1 MLEVCNFLQVNHIR
15 ESITILARDSVA
27 MGLPQPHL
35 NRTNLCNLPDSQLNA
50 PYIESRELLREHLR
64 ASARPKA
71 LRGVPLTGSGAA
83 DLVVAV
89 VDALN
94 SRNMP
99 TSGSMLEAFNQ
110 QLLYE
115 LVEQHAH
122 AMEGLHLPVAVVCDC

>member
-1 MLEVCNFLQVNHIR
+1 VNHIR
-15 ESITILARDSVA
+15 ESITVLARDSVA

-35 NRTNLCNLPDSQLNA
+35 NRTHLCHLSDSELNA
-50 PYIESRELLREHLR
+50 AYVESRERLREHLS
-64 ASARPKA
+64 ASARPKT

-83 DLVVAV
+83 DLVLAV

-94 SRNMP
+94 SREMP

-115 LVEQHAH
+115 LVEEHA
-122 AMEGLHLPVAVVCDC
+122 AKMEALHLPVAEVC